1 MKKIKK
7 LGKKI
12 VITIHDLLPFNKKF
26 YDVHFLKKIY
36 SNADIVIS
44 QAMTNINDLISKF
57 KVSKNKI
64 SYIPHGHYMDYA
76 EKVTVE
82 ESRKFLGLPLDKKII
97 LFFGQIKKVKGVDI
111 LIKAM
116 RYVIAEHPN
125 VMCLIAGKV
134 WKDNF
139 SQYDKLIM
147 DLDLQHYIKT
157 DIKFIPDDE
166 VKYYFNAADIVAL
179 PYRKIYQSGVVQ
191 LAYAYEKPV
200 VATTE
205 GEFVNV
211 IKNGETGLLVVP
223 DDEKAFAGAINQYLD
238 DPIKAIEF
246 GKKGREDLKVRMS
259 WDLIAEQTYNLYKKI
274 LA

>member
-1 MKKIKK
+1 
-7 LGKKI
+7 
-12 VITIHDLLPFNKKF
+12 
-26 YDVHFLKKIY
+26 
-36 SNADIVIS
+36 
-44 QAMTNINDLISKF
+44 
-57 KVSKNKI
+57 
-64 SYIPHGHYMDYA
+64 
-76 EKVTVE
+76 
-82 ESRKFLGLPLDKKII
+82 
-97 LFFGQIKKVKGVDI
+97 
-111 LIKAM
+111 M